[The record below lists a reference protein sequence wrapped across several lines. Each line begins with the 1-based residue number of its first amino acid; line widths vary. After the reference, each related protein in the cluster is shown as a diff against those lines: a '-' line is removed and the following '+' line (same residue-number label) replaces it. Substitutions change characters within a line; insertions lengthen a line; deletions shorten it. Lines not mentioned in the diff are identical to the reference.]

1 MRRGG
6 HEAMLQ
12 TLQQQMNEQT
22 GILRTL
28 LEAWTRQESH
38 NKVIKSEL
46 GRVKDELLAVKDEL
60 SRTKQELAEAMASM
74 NVGQSSPSP
83 SYADVARTPPTSQ
96 PSNFRT
102 LSSMY
107 TTPSTLT
114 NTLYCTI
121 DTSRMEQ
128 EAGDQISAGEIRTTL
143 ESGIRAEQD
152 GSLWRCQAVT
162 RDPRNQHRIRIACRN
177 EAEHMNVKRV
187 LESNLSKGERIMRD
201 DLYPIRVDSVNRT
214 AILDETGKDRTE
226 ATEALSKE
234 NDTQVVKVV
243 WLSNREIPKAYGS
256 MVVYLSKRSEAQ
268 RFLNEGFFSAK
279 GESGYTH
286 VYNGEN
292 ALNNAITVKR
302 SPTTRLTNALRHRYV
317 VNVQK
322 RGTTT
327 VPA

>member
-1 MRRGG
+1 MP
-6 HEAMLQ
+6 Q
-12 TLQQQMNEQT
+12 TLRQQMNEQT
-22 GILRTL
+22 GILRIL
-28 LEAWTRQESH
+28 LEAWTKQESH

-96 PSNFRT
+96 PSNVRT

-152 GSLWRCQAVT
+152 GSL
-162 RDPRNQHRIRIACRN
+162 
-177 EAEHMNVKRV
+177 
-187 LESNLSKGERIMRD
+187 
-201 DLYPIRVDSVNRT
+201 
-214 AILDETGKDRTE
+214 
-226 ATEALSKE
+226 
-234 NDTQVVKVV
+234 
-243 WLSNREIPKAYGS
+243 
-256 MVVYLSKRSEAQ
+256 
-268 RFLNEGFFSAK
+268 
-279 GESGYTH
+279 
-286 VYNGEN
+286 
-292 ALNNAITVKR
+292 
-302 SPTTRLTNALRHRYV
+302 
-317 VNVQK
+317 
-322 RGTTT
+322 
-327 VPA
+327 